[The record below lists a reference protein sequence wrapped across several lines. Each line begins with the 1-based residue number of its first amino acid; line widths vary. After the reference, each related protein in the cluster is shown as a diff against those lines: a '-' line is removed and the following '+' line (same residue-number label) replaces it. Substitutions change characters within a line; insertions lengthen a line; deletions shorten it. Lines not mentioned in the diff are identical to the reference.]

1 MFGALADEGINIALI
16 STSEVR
22 ITCLI
27 EESQLE
33 RAAQALRRAFD
44 LEVPEPGF
52 PLTRSRGGPDG
63 DPL

>member
-33 RAAQALRRAFD
+33 RAAQALRHAFD
-44 LEVPEPGF
+44 LEVPEPGL
-52 PLTRSRGGPDG
+52 PLPHSQGGPNG